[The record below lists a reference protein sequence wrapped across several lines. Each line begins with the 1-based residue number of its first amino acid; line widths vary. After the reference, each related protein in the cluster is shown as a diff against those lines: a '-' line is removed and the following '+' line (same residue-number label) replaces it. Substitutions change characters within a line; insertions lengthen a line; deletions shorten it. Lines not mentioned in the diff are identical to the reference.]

1 MREARLFAT
10 ILTLAALTGL
20 SAGQGAAADP
30 FQLGVEQQQ
39 FMDSN
44 PGSFSGSY
52 GYPAPQAVPTT
63 PRLNAGATRQQPQQ
77 PRQTPT
83 IQAGVQKQ
91 AVLPKGFMGAW
102 RVMGNRTT
110 VDAQPQ
116 YQNGIGQIFQQR
128 TQNVWNIGGNAGNYT
143 LSTDQGV
150 TTQLYVQKVV
160 GNQAFIRY
168 QHPISKTMAQEAI
181 VLQLGDGG
189 MTFEGLERISIVKE
203 GEPQPRAKVTY
214 QLMGQR
220 Q

>member
-20 SAGQGAAADP
+20 SARQGAAADP

-63 PRLNAGATRQQPQQ
+63 PRLSAGATRQQSQQ

>member
-20 SAGQGAAADP
+20 SARQGAAADP

-63 PRLNAGATRQQPQQ
+63 PRLSAGATRQQPQQ
-77 PRQTPT
+77 QRQTPT